1 MLSQSSTVCE
11 AYTNCPSVNAVDG
24 SSKLPLVGAS
34 YHWIL
39 SPVAVKSA
47 TVAVSQN
54 NCSAS
59 PVGAAGA
66 VTFIVMYSLHVTPLV
81 VTSTQYSVVSD
92 GLTIILP
99 VVSPVDQ
106 TASPLIQLI
115 VSKSSKLR
123 EPELSP

>member
-1 MLSQSSTVCE
+1 MLSQPSTVCE

-24 SSKLPLVGAS
+24 SSKLPPVAAS

-66 VTFIVMYSLHVTPLV
+66 VTFIVMYSLHVTPFV

-92 GLTIILP
+92 GVTVMVS

-106 TASPLIQLI
+106 S
-115 VSKSSKLR
+115 VVF
-123 EPELSP
+123 